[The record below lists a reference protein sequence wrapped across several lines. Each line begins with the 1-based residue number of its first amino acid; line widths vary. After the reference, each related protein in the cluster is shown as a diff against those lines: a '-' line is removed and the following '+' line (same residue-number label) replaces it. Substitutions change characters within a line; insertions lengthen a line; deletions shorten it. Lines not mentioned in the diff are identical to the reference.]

1 MLTAEFDPSQYR
13 DEYRLALLGVI
24 EKKAAGQ
31 EVARPKAA
39 VGKVTDLMEA
49 LRASIEAT
57 KKERAATEEV
67 EKRRAR
73 RAAV

>member
-1 MLTAEFDPSQYR
+1 
-13 DEYRLALLGVI
+13 
-24 EKKAAGQ
+24 
-31 EVARPKAA
+31 
-39 VGKVTDLMEA
+39 MEA